1 MKCTEEMAYQHL
13 VMQLKRENQ
22 MLKDE
27 LVSLRKLLIKQNQNH
42 YVRKPQ

>member
-1 MKCTEEMAYQHL
+1 MAYQHL
-13 VMQLKRENQ
+13 IAQLRKENQ

-27 LVSLRKLLIKQNQNH
+27 LTSLRRLLTKQNQKH